1 MKRNSPDI
9 FVLPWSF
16 YAMLGWWKIWTLAQ
30 FHQWFPEWDENFYKR
45 PTGKKKDFLQSFP
58 LSQSKVRC
66 AGWIPLYIHI
76 YIYHIVSPRNPHTPI
91 FSSLNPHG
99 AFLPSHD
106 EADAYPAGP
115 QPQPVGR
122 GAAAAGVE
130 APGAAV
136 GACPLWCRLGA
147 AVGWGRVKDRK
158 NGGF

>member
-1 MKRNSPDI
+1 
-9 FVLPWSF
+9 
-16 YAMLGWWKIWTLAQ
+16 MLA
-30 FHQWFPEWDENFYKR
+30 E
-45 PTGKKKDFLQSFP
+45 
-58 LSQSKVRC
+58 SQ
-66 AGWIPLYIHI
+66 YI
-76 YIYHIVSPRNPHTPI
+76 YIIVSPRNPHIPI

-136 GACPLWCRLGA
+136 GACPLWCPLGA
-147 AVGWGRVKDRK
+147 AVGWGRGKDRK